1 MARFVITHEIRIG
14 DYVKFSQGRPG
25 IDRRQLT
32 GIVQDIT
39 EMPDIWVEGFD
50 EGCYKRWRI
59 GIDKLEVIC
68 SDNESGTYTECIYD
82 KDEPV
87 AFVHAG
93 EFGTSEFSTLIYT
106 RMPDKNDPNQ
116 LKLF

>member
-1 MARFVITHEIRIG
+1 MARFVITHEIHVG
-14 DYVKFSQGRPG
+14 DLVKFSQGRPG
-25 IDRRQLT
+25 VDWRQLT

-39 EMPDIWVEGFD
+39 EMLDIWVEGLD

-59 GIDKLEVIC
+59 GIDKLEVMC
-68 SDNESGTYTECIYD
+68 SDNESGIYYECAYD

-93 EFGTSEFSTLIYT
+93 ELGTSEFSTLIYT
-106 RMPDKNDPNQ
+106 QIPCKKRS
-116 LKLF
+116 